1 MRITGRQFGERE
13 RQLPARSGAG
23 QPASVRV
30 GGWQQQEELTLG
42 GAEQPRRQTNDPA
55 DELVQAHGWLA
66 DGVELSAETGPTPSS
81 ATHLIGLSSIQ
92 SSLKPRSRAQIV
104 AV

>member
-23 QPASVRV
+23 HPASVRV

-55 DELVQAHGWLA
+55 DELAQAHGWLA
-66 DGVELSAETGPTPSS
+66 DGGELTAEPPVEQVGGQRRPAAGTRSAPRRS
-81 ATHLIGLSSIQ
+81 ATT
-92 SSLKPRSRAQIV
+92 SL
-104 AV
+104 